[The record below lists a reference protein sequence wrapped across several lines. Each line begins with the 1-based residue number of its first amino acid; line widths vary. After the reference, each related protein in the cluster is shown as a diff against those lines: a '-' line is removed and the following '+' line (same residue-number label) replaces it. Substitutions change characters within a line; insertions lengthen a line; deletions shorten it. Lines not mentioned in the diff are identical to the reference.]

1 MRMIRNIGSAL
12 GLLTLLTGVTM
23 AATTTVELRV
33 IDAKGKKIEGGLFIF
48 SFADDPSQSFTL
60 TENDAGAYA
69 DSVQLPQDDTSW
81 HLTRVVAA
89 GYLPMMVSIN
99 STSRNGDPVQEV
111 SAMELNPGVPIPPIR
126 TLAGGTT
133 QIELTLGERSVVLE
147 KYAKA
152 REEIEAEEQAAAAP
166 EVDAEYATALQ
177 LYNGGDVEGA
187 LPHFEQAAEQN
198 PQDAEILET
207 YANVLYKAKR
217 YEEFERTAHALLAIE
232 PGNAELVMMV
242 YSSARERGD
251 LKAALD
257 ALLTVKELGAVS
269 DSLLQHLD
277 FVAKKLGQSTDA
289 IPAYEAVLSLDENNV
304 DACVAL
310 ASLYGN
316 AGDAARSEEFLQ
328 RAVRLSPQRAST
340 IYLDMSSKLLGDKK
354 ASADDLARA
363 VELIRKAIDLDPSY
377 PPPFKMLG
385 LALWK
390 QEDYA
395 GTREAFE
402 KYLELYPDAGDK
414 DQIDDYLS
422 RLP

>member
-1 MRMIRNIGSAL
+1 MIRNIGSAL

-23 AATTTVELRV
+23 AATATVELRV
-33 IDAKGKKIEGGLFIF
+33 IDDKGKKIEGGLFMF
-48 SFADDPSQSFTL
+48 SFADDPTQSFTL

-81 HLTRVVAA
+81 RLTRVVAG
-89 GYLPMMVSIN
+89 GYLPMMVSID
-99 STSRNGDPVQEV
+99 STSRNGDSVQEV
-111 SAMELNPGVPIPPIR
+111 SAMELNPGVPVPPIR
-126 TLAGGTT
+126 ILAGGTT
-133 QIELTLGERSVVLE
+133 QIELTLGERSVVLQ
-147 KYAKA
+147 KYAQA

-166 EVDAEYATALQ
+166 GVDAEYATALQ

-187 LPHFEQAAEQN
+187 LPHFKQAAEQN

-217 YEEFERTAHALLAIE
+217 YEEFERTAHALLEIE
-232 PGNAELVMMV
+232 PGNAELVMMI

-269 DSLLQHLD
+269 DNLLQHID
-277 FVAKKLGQSTDA
+277 FVARKLGQSTDA

-316 AGDAARSEEFLQ
+316 AGDAARSEEYLQ
-328 RAVRLSPQRAST
+328 RAVKLSPQRAST
-340 IYLDMSSKLLGDKK
+340 IYLEMSSKLLGDKK

-377 PPPFKMLG
+377 PPPYKMLG

-390 QEDYA
+390 QEDYT

-402 KYLELYPDAGDK
+402 KYLELYPDAEDK